1 MGPLPGGATLQEL
14 VTHHCHGIVQ
24 QGLSKDQDVYKFRIN
39 LFTEMLLNLK
49 TEKNDAALVEL
60 KGRWSQYK
68 NLIHCLPKD

>member
-1 MGPLPGGATLQEL
+1 MKKKLNCVPGPKFYYMCVCACVWIL
-14 VTHHCHGIVQ
+14 HIV
-24 QGLSKDQDVYKFRIN
+24 SYKFRIN